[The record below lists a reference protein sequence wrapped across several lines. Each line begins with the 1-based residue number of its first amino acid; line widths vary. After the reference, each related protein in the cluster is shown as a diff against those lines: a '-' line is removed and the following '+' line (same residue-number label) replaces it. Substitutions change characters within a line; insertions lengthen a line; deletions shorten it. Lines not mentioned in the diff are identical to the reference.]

1 MFPKTL
7 DEGLEMDPTQPIAV
21 QHLSEPFRN
30 AYTLTFS
37 PLKDLDYKDPYSE
50 NCIVFLGFQS
60 CIENDKS
67 KIDFGVNVLYKM
79 SVINVR

>member
-1 MFPKTL
+1 METNS
-7 DEGLEMDPTQPIAV
+7 GIT
-21 QHLSEPFRN
+21 
-30 AYTLTFS
+30 
-37 PLKDLDYKDPYSE
+37 KDLDYKDPYSE